1 VEYVGVFAYL
11 EVCWALDS
19 VDWDLAGKEACLAS
33 SETSIG
39 IVNP

>member
-1 VEYVGVFAYL
+1 VEYVEVFAYL

-19 VDWDLAGKEACLAS
+19 VDWDLAGKEACSAS
-33 SETSIG
+33 SETFIG